1 MSRTVAIGDD
11 SRADI
16 SPGASEVCDVDDID
30 EDCDGVSDDG
40 DSSVLSTSKTLFFID
55 VDKDGYGDVS
65 RSGTLY
71 CNDPSASALRYSLL
85 HTDCDDG
92 DATIHPGAVEVC
104 DTKGVDEDC
113 DGLTNDND
121 PSVDTAGMV
130 TTYPDADGDGYGA
143 QGATGTLY
151 CTTPPNTS
159 LANSDCDDSRS
170 DISPDETEV
179 CDADDIDEDCNG
191 VADDFDSGVD
201 ATTQSR
207 FYADSD
213 GDGFG
218 APGSGGAYCDDPSTT
233 TAAFVA
239 NDLDCD
245 DGDAAI
251 SPTADE
257 VCDAANVDEDCDG
270 SSDDADA
277 SVLGTTKTTFY
288 LDADGDGYGDAAKKA
303 IYCDVPSGSA
313 SYVVNALDC
322 NDLNAA
328 VSPAEVERCD
338 VANTDEDCDGLVD
351 DADSSAT
358 GKTAYYPDTDG
369 DGFGDSSATSTPFCD
384 APAAYVVDNTDCDDD
399 SENTYPG
406 AIEVCDSRDTDED
419 CDGVADDDDTSAL
432 ASTKRVFYPDNDKDG
447 YGSVAATGALYCDN
461 PTTAAA
467 SFTLDQSD
475 CNDANSAINPSATEV
490 CDAGNIDED
499 CNGLADDNDPYTV
512 ATDKQRFYADRDWD
526 GYGDEADVGL
536 LRCDSPSSGSMVYV
550 TDNSDC
556 DGASPRE

>member
-1 MSRTVAIGDD
+1 M
-11 SRADI
+11 
-16 SPGASEVCDVDDID
+16 
-30 EDCDGVSDDG
+30 
-40 DSSVLSTSKTLFFID
+40 
-55 VDKDGYGDVS
+55 
-65 RSGTLY
+65 
-71 CNDPSASALRYSLL
+71 
-85 HTDCDDG
+85 
-92 DATIHPGAVEVC
+92 
-104 DTKGVDEDC
+104 
-113 DGLTNDND
+113 
-121 PSVDTAGMV
+121 
-130 TTYPDADGDGYGA
+130 
-143 QGATGTLY
+143 
-151 CTTPPNTS
+151 
-159 LANSDCDDSRS
+159 
-170 DISPDETEV
+170 
-179 CDADDIDEDCNG
+179 
-191 VADDFDSGVD
+191 ADDFDSGVD

-245 DGDAAI
+245 DGNAAI

-358 GKTAYYPDTDG
+358 GKTAYYR
-369 DGFGDSSATSTPFCD
+369 TPMAMVLEIQAQQVPHFCD

-399 SENTYPG
+399 SENT
-406 AIEVCDSRDTDED
+406 
-419 CDGVADDDDTSAL
+419 L
-432 ASTKRVFYPDNDKDG
+432 
-447 YGSVAATGALYCDN
+447 
-461 PTTAAA
+461 
-467 SFTLDQSD
+467 
-475 CNDANSAINPSATEV
+475 
-490 CDAGNIDED
+490 
-499 CNGLADDNDPYTV
+499 
-512 ATDKQRFYADRDWD
+512 
-526 GYGDEADVGL
+526 
-536 LRCDSPSSGSMVYV
+536 SG
-550 TDNSDC
+550 C
-556 DGASPRE
+556 H